1 MCGFPL
7 ATPAKRPG
15 LNNLNSRASS
25 IVDGQYKF
33 PMEDAEAIGLT
44 ARRLTAEASSID
56 SGRRTLGTLVYCWSE
71 TFLELR
77 ASIS

>member
-44 ARRLTAEASSID
+44 ARRLPASID
-56 SGRRTLGTLVYCWSE
+56 S
-71 TFLELR
+71 
-77 ASIS
+77 ASLSRI